1 MKIAFTSTGTTW
13 DSMIDPR
20 LGRTEYIVVY
30 DEESQEL
37 SAVDNSSV
45 KNEAHGAGTATSQR
59 IFELKPDV
67 LITGNGPGEN
77 ASTALKHI
85 KMKNECRVLYLK
97 KSAYLCFSILDDNE
111 FAKFYRAIP

>member
-13 DSMIDPR
+13 ESMIDPR
-20 LGRTEYIVVY
+20 FGRTEYIVMF
-30 DEESQEL
+30 DEKSQEL
-37 SAVDNSSV
+37 SVVDNSSV

-67 LITGNGPGEN
+67 LITGNGPGDN

-85 KMKNECRVLYLK
+85 KMKILVNAHDMTLRQAYDHYKSGDLK
-97 KSAYLCFSILDDNE
+97 EK
-111 FAKFYRAIP
+111 

>member
-20 LGRTEYIVVY
+20 FGRTEYIVLY
-30 DEESQEL
+30 DEESQAL

-67 LITGNGPGEN
+67 LITGNGPGGN
-77 ASTALKHI
+77 ASTALQHI
-85 KMKNECRVLYLK
+85 KMKILVNAHDMTLRQAYEHYRSGELK
-97 KSAYLCFSILDDNE
+97 EK
-111 FAKFYRAIP
+111 